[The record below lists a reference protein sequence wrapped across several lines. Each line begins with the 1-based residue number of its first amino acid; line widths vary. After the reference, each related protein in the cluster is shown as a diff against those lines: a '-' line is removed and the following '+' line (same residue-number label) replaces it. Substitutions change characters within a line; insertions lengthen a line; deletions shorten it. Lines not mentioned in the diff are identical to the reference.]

1 MDVDHSIVPSSSVC
15 LPIPFCPYSILSSFH
30 SIFIPFCLR
39 SVLSLFCSVL
49 SPFRSILSL
58 FHFVLFNS
66 ILFCFVPI
74 PFRPRFVSFRFRFVP
89 SLFCFVLFH
98 SISSDVHHF
107 FVRRLSPFRLTS
119 VTISSDVRCS
129 SIHRHPSIDV
139 CPLMSVSRHS
149 SLSPFVDVHPC

>member
-1 MDVDHSIVPSSSVC
+1 MDVDHSIVPSSFVR
-15 LPIPFCPYSILSSFH
+15 LPIPFCPCSILSSFR
-30 SIFIPFCLR
+30 FVLVPFHPH
-39 SVLSLFCSVL
+39 SVLSLFCFVL

-58 FHFVLFNS
+58 FHFVLFSS

-74 PFRPRFVSFRFRFVP
+74 PFRPRSVSFCFHFVP

-98 SISSDVHHF
+98 FISFDAHHF

-119 VTISSDVRCS
+119 VTISSDVHCS
-129 SIHRHPSIDV
+129 SVHRHPSIDI
-139 CPLMSVSRHS
+139 CPSMSISRHS